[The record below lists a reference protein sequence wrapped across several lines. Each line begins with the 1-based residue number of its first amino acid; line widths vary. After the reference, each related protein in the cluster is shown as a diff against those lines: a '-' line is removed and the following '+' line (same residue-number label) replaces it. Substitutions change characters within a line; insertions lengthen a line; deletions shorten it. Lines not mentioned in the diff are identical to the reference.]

1 MSGYDIFVGG
11 KLIGNLEAT
20 CDTGA
25 VAIPFKLIEPAV
37 IRGLS
42 RISGIKPKF
51 IRVIIKNS
59 TTGGA
64 N

>member
-11 KLIGNLEAT
+11 KRIGNLEAT
-20 CDTGA
+20 CDAGELA
-25 VAIPFKLIEPAV
+25 VPFKLIEPAI
-37 IRGLS
+37 IRGLAHV
-42 RISGIKPKF
+42 SGIKPKF
-51 IRVIIKNS
+51 IRVILKDS